1 MSGLG
6 TIINVCCIVAGGLVG
21 LVGKRFISQQLQ
33 DALLKACGLS
43 VIFLG
48 LGGALEKMLTVAT
61 AADGTAV
68 LSSGGTM
75 MILVSLAAGS
85 AGLSA
90 GEVIRAVLRRG
101 DMRTETIIWNVRM
114 PKLATAAVVGMAL
127 AMSGCVMQNV
137 LRNPLASSSTLG
149 VSQGA
154 SFGAAVAI
162 VYLGAGI
169 QVNAGGT
176 SSALTVTNPALVT
189 LCAFAGGMAT
199 TVVILAISRLRGV
212 TPATMVLAG
221 VALSSMFT
229 GGTALI
235 QYFCDDVMVAT
246 VVYWTFGS
254 LGRAGW
260 RDIAIIAVLSLAAL
274 VYFIF
279 NRWNY
284 NAMESGTS
292 TAKSLGVP
300 VDALILCSMAVCALI
315 SSVAV
320 AFVGCIS
327 FIGLIAPHIMRR
339 FLGNDYRFLIPG
351 SALCGA
357 ALLIVSD
364 IVSRT
369 LISPT
374 VLPIGALTSFLGA
387 PLFLYLIIKRG
398 GMK

>member
-1 MSGLG
+1 MQPLCTALCFYVESWGYHINFGRARAVGSLCYSASMLVLG
-6 TIINVCCIVAGGLVG
+6 TLVERTSADAIPLSLIAVMVICG
-21 LVGKRFISQQLQ
+21 VV
-33 DALLKACGLS
+33 ALL
-43 VIFLG
+43 F
-48 LGGALEKMLTVAT
+48 
-61 AADGTAV
+61 
-68 LSSGGTM
+68 GGTQRR
-75 MILVSLAAGS
+75 S
-85 AGLSA
+85 A
-90 GEVIRAVLRRG
+90 
-101 DMRTETIIWNVRM
+101 
-114 PKLATAAVVGMAL
+114 P
-127 AMSGCVMQNV
+127 
-137 LRNPLASSSTLG
+137 PLEQERSDAQASSSLG
-149 VSQGA
+149 VFVSQNKR
-154 SFGAAVAI
+154 FV
-162 VYLGAGI
+162 VF
-169 QVNAGGT
+169 
-176 SSALTVTNPALVT
+176 LV
-189 LCAFAGGMAT
+189 
-199 TVVILAISRLRGV
+199 
-212 TPATMVLAG
+212 G

-260 RDIAIIAVLSLAAL
+260 RDIAIIAVLTFGAFG
-274 VYFIF
+274 YFIY

-292 TAKSLGVP
+292 TAKSLGVH
-300 VDALILCSMAVCALI
+300 VDALILSSMVLCALI

-339 FLGNDYRFLIPG
+339 FLGNDYRFLIPA
-351 SALCGA
+351 SALCGS
-357 ALLIVSD
+357 ALLILSD

-369 LISPT
+369 LLSPT

>member
-1 MSGLG
+1 MKTLGNEYGHYVGRKWLVLFVMLCITLVSGL
-6 TIINVCCIVAGGLVG
+6 
-21 LVGKRFISQQLQ
+21 FS
-33 DALLKACGLS
+33 
-43 VIFLG
+43 LG
-48 LGGALEKMLTVAT
+48 
-61 AADGTAV
+61 
-68 LSSGGTM
+68 
-75 MILVSLAAGS
+75 AGS
-85 AGLSA
+85 AGLT
-90 GEVIRAVLRRG
+90 VG
-101 DMRTETIIWNVRM
+101 DILLAISRNGDARTEAIIWNVRM
-114 PKLATAAVVGMAL
+114 PKLAAAAAVGAAL
-127 AMSGCVMQNV
+127 ALSGCVMQNV

-162 VYLGAGI
+162 VYFGAGI
-169 QVNAGGT
+169 QVSAGGT
-176 SSALTVTNPALVT
+176 SSALTVTNPVLVT
-189 LCAFAGGMAT
+189 VCAFLGGMAT
-199 TVVILAISRLRGV
+199 TLVILAVSRLRGT
-212 TPATMVLAG
+212 TPTTMILAG
-221 VALSSMFT
+221 VALSSMFS

-235 QYFCDDVMVAT
+235 QYFCDDVMVST
-246 VVYWTFGS
+246 IVYWTFGS

-260 RDIAIIAVLSLAAL
+260 RDIAIIAALTLAAFI
-274 VYFIF
+274 YFMI
-279 NRWNY
+279 NRWDY

-292 TAKSLGVP
+292 TAKSLGVH
-300 VDALILCSMAVCALI
+300 VEALIVGSMAVCALI

-387 PLFLYLIIKRG
+387 PLFLYLIIKKG
-398 GMK
+398 GVK

>member
-1 MSGLG
+1 MRRKSLETLNNDYGRYIWRKWLVLLVLLVITAASGL
-6 TIINVCCIVAGGLVG
+6 
-21 LVGKRFISQQLQ
+21 F
-33 DALLKACGLS
+33 
-43 VIFLG
+43 
-48 LGGALEKMLTVAT
+48 
-61 AADGTAV
+61 
-68 LSSGGTM
+68 
-75 MILVSLAAGS
+75 SLIAGS
-85 AGLSA
+85 AGLSVK
-90 GEVIRAVLRRG
+90 EVVLAIAHRG
-101 DMRTETIIWNVRM
+101 DLRTETIIWNVRM
-114 PKLATAAVVGMAL
+114 PKLTTAAAVGAAL
-127 AMSGCVMQNV
+127 ALSGRIIQNV

-162 VYLGAGI
+162 VYFGAGI

-199 TVVILAISRLRGV
+199 TVVILAISRLRGT
-212 TPATMVLAG
+212 TPATMVLVG

-260 RDIAIIAVLSLAAL
+260 RDIAIIVVLTFGAFG
-274 VYFIF
+274 YFIY

-292 TAKSLGVP
+292 TAKSLGVH
-300 VDALILCSMAVCALI
+300 VDALILSSMVLCALI

-339 FLGNDYRFLIPG
+339 FLGNDYRFLIPA
-351 SALCGA
+351 SALCGS
-357 ALLIVSD
+357 ALLILSD

-369 LISPT
+369 LLSPT

>member
-1 MSGLG
+1 MKTLGSEYGHYIGKKWLVLFVMLCITLVSGL
-6 TIINVCCIVAGGLVG
+6 
-21 LVGKRFISQQLQ
+21 FS
-33 DALLKACGLS
+33 
-43 VIFLG
+43 LG
-48 LGGALEKMLTVAT
+48 
-61 AADGTAV
+61 
-68 LSSGGTM
+68 
-75 MILVSLAAGS
+75 AGS
-85 AGLSA
+85 AGL
-90 GEVIRAVLRRG
+90 AVRDILLALSRNG
-101 DMRTETIIWNVRM
+101 DVRTEAIIWNVRM
-114 PKLATAAVVGMAL
+114 PKLAAAAAVGAAL
-127 AMSGCVMQNV
+127 ALSGCVMQNV

-162 VYLGAGI
+162 VYFGAGI
-169 QVNAGGT
+169 QVSAGGT
-176 SSALTVTNPALVT
+176 SSALTVTNPVLVT
-189 LCAFAGGMAT
+189 VCAFVGGMAT
-199 TVVILAISRLRGV
+199 TLVILAVSRLRGT
-212 TPATMVLAG
+212 TPTTMILAG
-221 VALSSMFT
+221 VALSSMFS

-235 QYFCDDVMVAT
+235 QYFCDDVMVST
-246 VVYWTFGS
+246 IVYWTFGS

-260 RDIAIIAVLSLAAL
+260 RDIAIIAALTLAAFI
-274 VYFIF
+274 YFML
-279 NRWNY
+279 NRWDY

-292 TAKSLGVP
+292 TAKSLGVH
-300 VDALILCSMAVCALI
+300 VEALIVGSMAVCALI

-369 LISPT
+369 LIAPT

-387 PLFLYLIIKRG
+387 PLFLYLIIKKG
-398 GMK
+398 GVK